1 MITGSVIVMHIYT
14 NNIKHAL
21 ASTQNDHILLQINI
35 TEQNNSMV
43 NECC

>member
-1 MITGSVIVMHIYT
+1 MITGSAVVMHIYT

-35 TEQNNSMV
+35 NRTIAWSM
-43 NECC
+43 NAAS